1 MTRRFVSFGRALS
14 VDTVADWCDLARR
27 APSAGFSQG
36 VHFLVRSDVTDTLD
50 ALGSLEWWTARHP
63 GVVDA
68 SAVVVVLADPSAY
81 TDRYGRPDKAG
92 RGLEEEPG
100 WRVPYWIADAG
111 MVVQNLL
118 LIAES
123 DSRGALFAG
132 VFRDPSA
139 ALISWGVPSGVE
151 CIGLVFVGERHP
163 DDRPSGSGVSRR
175 RRRTIDVVHRD
186 TWGSVPPSFPP
197 GRDEP

>member
-1 MTRRFVSFGRALS
+1 MTRRFTSSGRDLS

-36 VHFLVRSDVTDTLD
+36 VHFLVRSDVAETLD

-68 SAVVVVLADPSAY
+68 TAVVVVLADPSAY

-111 MVVQNLL
+111 MAVQNLL

-132 VFRDPSA
+132 VFRDPST

-163 DDRPSGSGVSRR
+163 DDRPSGSGVSGR

-186 TWGSVPPSFPP
+186 TWGWVPPSFPP